1 MMASESWLLIGG
13 LVAIVVAVVHSVLGE
28 VLIFQ
33 RMRKE
38 TIVPTQ
44 GQPVLR
50 ERYVRILW
58 ATWHIVSVFG
68 LAIAGV
74 LIFMSLYPVTDV
86 RGLFLRSVA
95 ISMGVSSALVLF
107 ATKGMHPG
115 WVGLLIVSISAAR
128 AF

>member
-1 MMASESWLLIGG
+1 MASESWLLVGG
-13 LVAIVVAVVHSVLGE
+13 LVAIVVAVVHSALGE

-74 LIFMSLYPVTDV
+74 LVFMSLP
-86 RGLFLRSVA
+86 RL
-95 ISMGVSSALVLF
+95 VSPSGGNFNGRVQRIGTF
-107 ATKGMHPG
+107 
-115 WVGLLIVSISAAR
+115 R
-128 AF
+128 N

>member
-1 MMASESWLLIGG
+1 MASESWLLIGG

-50 ERYVRILW
+50 ERYVRE
-58 ATWHIVSVFG
+58 G
-68 LAIAGV
+68 LNN
-74 LIFMSLYPVTDV
+74 L
-86 RGLFLRSVA
+86 
-95 ISMGVSSALVLF
+95 
-107 ATKGMHPG
+107 
-115 WVGLLIVSISAAR
+115 
-128 AF
+128 